1 MSYVV
6 QLTDQAQAD
15 LAALPSHLQQFLE
28 ARLVELSGS
37 PSRKSRR
44 SVSPPYPP
52 DVMLYEVDY
61 HVAGERWHFTVFFRY
76 SQDETSL
83 IVRGI
88 GVLRL

>member
-1 MSYVV
+1 MSYIV

-15 LAALPSHLQQFLE
+15 LAALPSHLQRFLE
-28 ARLVELSGS
+28 TRFIELSES

-52 DVMLYEVDY
+52 NVMLCEVDY
-61 HVAGERWHFTVFFRY
+61 RVGSERWHFAVFFRY

-83 IVRGI
+83 IVRSI